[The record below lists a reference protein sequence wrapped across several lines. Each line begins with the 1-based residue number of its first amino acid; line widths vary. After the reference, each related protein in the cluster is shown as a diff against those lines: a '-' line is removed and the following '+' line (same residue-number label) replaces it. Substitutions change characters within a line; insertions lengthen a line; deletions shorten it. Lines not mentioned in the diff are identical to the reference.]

1 MKNHKYYQKR
11 NRYRQNNDRQIN
23 FGVSNRQVYDISNG
37 IDFKRKNISKNNQ
50 NAGRLI
56 GKYTELAK
64 EALSKGD
71 KISSENYYQ
80 HADHFLRVT
89 NEKNF
94 LKEVTPS
101 IEEKNDTS
109 KSNET
114 KSINN

>member
-1 MKNHKYYQKR
+1 MKNNKYYQKR
-11 NRYRQNNDRQIN
+11 NRYKQNNHRPIN
-23 FGVSNRQVYDISNG
+23 FGGGNRHVYDISNG
-37 IDFKRKNISKNNQ
+37 INFKRNSAGKNNQ

-56 GKYTELAK
+56 EKYTELAK

-80 HADHFLRVT
+80 YADHFLRVT

-101 IEEKNDTS
+101 IEEKNDS
-109 KSNET
+109 SENNET
-114 KSINN
+114 KSVNN

>member
-1 MKNHKYYQKR
+1 MKNNKYYQKR
-11 NRYRQNNDRQIN
+11 NRYKQNNHRPIN
-23 FGVSNRQVYDISNG
+23 FGGGNRHVYDISNG
-37 IDFKRKNISKNNQ
+37 INFKRKNIIKNNQ

-56 GKYTELAK
+56 EKYTELAK

-80 HADHFLRVT
+80 YADHFLRVT

-101 IEEKNDTS
+101 IEEKNDS
-109 KSNET
+109 SENNET
-114 KSINN
+114 KSVNN

>member
-11 NRYRQNNDRQIN
+11 NRYKQSNDRPNN
-23 FGVSNRQVYDISNG
+23 FGGSNRQVFDISNG
-37 IDFKRKNISKNNQ
+37 LNYKRKNFNKNNQ

-94 LKEVTPS
+94 LKEVTQNV
-101 IEEKNDTS
+101 EKKNDESEKKDTDPL
-109 KSNET
+109 
-114 KSINN
+114 NN

>member
-11 NRYRQNNDRQIN
+11 NRYKQNNDRQIN
-23 FGVSNRQVYDISNG
+23 FGASNRQVFDISNG
-37 IDFKRKNISKNNQ
+37 INFKRNTIKNNQ

-80 HADHFLRVT
+80 HADKFLRIE

-94 LKEVTPS
+94 LK
-101 IEEKNDTS
+101 
-109 KSNET
+109 
-114 KSINN
+114 

>member
-11 NRYRQNNDRQIN
+11 NRYKQSNDRQIN
-23 FGVSNRQVYDISNG
+23 YGGSNRQVYDISNG
-37 IDFKRKNISKNNQ
+37 INFKRKNITKNNQ

-94 LKEVTPS
+94 LKEVAPT
-101 IEEKNDTS
+101 IEDKNDS
-109 KSNET
+109 KENNESN
-114 KSINN
+114 SVNS

>member
-11 NRYRQNNDRQIN
+11 NRYKQNNDRQIN
-23 FGVSNRQVYDISNG
+23 FGASNRQVFDISNG
-37 IDFKRKNISKNNQ
+37 INFKRNNTIKNNQ

-80 HADHFLRVT
+80 HADHFLRIA

-94 LKEVTPS
+94 LKEVTPNV
-101 IEEKNDTS
+101 EKKNDEDENNES
-109 KSNET
+109 KSA
-114 KSINN
+114 NN

>member
-11 NRYRQNNDRQIN
+11 NRYKQSNDRPNN
-23 FGVSNRQVYDISNG
+23 FGGSNRQVFDISNG
-37 IDFKRKNISKNNQ
+37 LNYKRKNFNKNNQ

-94 LKEVTPS
+94 LKEVAPS
-101 IEEKNDTS
+101 VEEKNDTS
-109 KSNET
+109 ENNET
-114 KSINN
+114 ESANT